1 MANFNISSFFN
12 NSRPSGFGSINFSDY
27 ALIKS
32 GSYKK
37 LMKAY
42 FAQQKDTSATKEDKT
57 TKKKPVDDTVT
68 TTISKMKSE
77 ADGLKTAAESLNDA
91 DLWKQTKGEY
101 DKDKITSAVKKFAS
115 EYNDVLNQSAKVNA
129 KDVVQQTGFMT
140 SMSKTMSNALSK
152 IGVTIGAD
160 GKMSVNEDTL
170 KEANMKDVKSMFYGS
185 HSYGSQIAQKASAIS
200 SAALRSSSMYSSNG
214 ALSSTLASLFNQSI

>member
-37 LMKAY
+37 LMKSY

-200 SAALRSSSMYSSNG
+200 SAALRSSSMYSSDG
-214 ALSSTLASLFNQSI
+214 ALSSTLSSLFNQSI